1 METSIRVDGRENDQ
15 LRPVTI
21 TPHYTAFAEGSALI
35 EVGLT
40 RVLCNVTI
48 EDGVPRWIYNS
59 GKPGGW
65 VTAEYAM
72 LPRATQKRTAR
83 ETNGLSGRSQEIRRL
98 VGRSLRMAVNLEQ
111 LGQRTLTIDCD
122 VIQADGG
129 TRTAAITGGYVALSI
144 ALEKL
149 IRQGVVPPQALRP
162 PVAAVS
168 AGIVDGQARLDL
180 CYLEDSRA
188 EADANVV
195 INGAGE
201 LIEFQVTA
209 EGRPFASPMLQRLL
223 ELAQAG
229 ITQLLE
235 IQRLAI
241 EQARTVA

>member
-1 METSIRVDGRENDQ
+1 MRVDGREDHQ
-15 LRPVTI
+15 LRPVMI
-21 TPHYTAFAEGSALI
+21 TPHYTAYAEGSALI

-40 RVLCNVTI
+40 RVLCNVTV

-83 ETNGLSGRSQEIRRL
+83 ETNGLSWRSQEIRRL
-98 VGRSLRMAVNLEQ
+98 VGRSLRMAVNLEL
-111 LGQRTLTIDCD
+111 LGQRSLTVDCD
-122 VIQADGG
+122 VLQADGG
-129 TRTAAITGGYVALSI
+129 TRTAAITGGYVALVI

-149 IRQGVVPPQALRP
+149 IQEGLLPPQVLRP

-168 AGIVDGQARLDL
+168 AGIIDGQARLDL
-180 CYLEDSRA
+180 CYEEDSRA

-209 EGRPFASPMLQRLL
+209 EGSPFTSHMLQRLL
-223 ELAQAG
+223 ELSQAG
-229 ITQLLE
+229 IIQLLE
-235 IQRLAI
+235 IQRQAI
-241 EQARTVA
+241 EQARAQA